1 LTEHFVNWLVSNGY
15 EQDSF
20 DRPDIGPSGSF
31 GGKLNS
37 AQQAI
42 ISPTPMV
49 KSTFFDSS
57 DPKGACAVHPWDRGR
72 SFAYTVAAGHGQV
85 LPISWIR

>member
-1 LTEHFVNWLVSNGY
+1 MVLGPLTEHFVNWLVSNGY

-31 GGKLNS
+31 GGKLNA

-42 ISPTPMV
+42 FFENFYIKFIKIQREPVVFIHGTV
-49 KSTFFDSS
+49 K
-57 DPKGACAVHPWDRGR
+57 
-72 SFAYTVAAGHGQV
+72 Y
-85 LPISWIR
+85 L